1 MSDYNLD
8 HSGFTQEHIR
18 HLQENPLEACQRENE
33 SLRIR
38 LETFNRM
45 LLEAKE
51 ESETRLNRIKQVR
64 DERDVAFDEGEK
76 YATRE
81 FGGQLEVL
89 KREKFEVE
97 MKNKELGEQVAK
109 TREMA
114 IQMKAELEKLKE
126 RKDKEGE
133 TDDVSLEQQRN
144 RIAEE
149 LQEAKE
155 VIRGKELH
163 IQHLKEEA
171 RGRSARVSETPP
183 VVSTRTMALID
194 QIHVLMAQ
202 RDDMRQQLE
211 ILTENFMGTPPKEV
225 TPKGGTS
232 LRGTPEQST
241 ERSPGRFRASAGL
254 DSANFKG
261 SRRILHAP
269 SPLRQQSSTTESVE
283 DEDSEKEVEVKE
295 GDFEQEEE
303 ELDTEKEEENLKE
316 SIEKDEN
323 DTSLESYRRD
333 KDLYYQ
339 RLVNRIKE
347 LERRNLRLEH
357 YHDMSHVTHAI
368 LSLTPVHFE
377 AYRERKEAKRKE
389 GMVLLDIM
397 DKERKILRKQNRKL
411 EKQLQGLAGLRRK
424 ETEKDT
430 GDAQDFILTQAQ
442 HDANENA
449 TKDYKRLYK
458 EAEKIMMKM
467 LEECADVDTEEVSE
481 LRKER
486 EFHKKRIEELEE
498 EIDGPL
504 GLREQLAFSTA
515 EDADHFNAE
524 RELTRVRAELGW
536 CAKERDMA
544 MEESHVEE
552 NLTSIKELMDQ
563 LSQKLDVN
571 IYPNEEKYEQC
582 KEMTKKYRQ
591 CQRELSD
598 EKEKTKSLER
608 FLEEKY
614 MEYEDLA
621 GDVHD
626 DSLSARLARAFIE
639 LYQTKREL
647 MDKTI
652 QRNSLTKSAVG
663 CLTTVLQ
670 HNEILEQKIYTLQ
683 QHPDRDPEVPITDV
697 DLENE
702 ETIARLQWKIDSLE
716 KQLHKAQSDI
726 KSAEKKAKKS
736 KERLDEYIGLS
747 FNKSNTHP
755 RVESLRLN
763 RQRSPLDPNATD
775 PEVIAHLKVQ
785 LKDTDDLVELIC
797 QRYDVA
803 EGEAEDEK
811 EGLKAEKMEAAERAG
826 KAEIAKRRLE
836 DCMDLVNGP
845 LSQKEAWDNLKGLLR
860 ETREELKTKMNEWK
874 EKDGERD
881 WAVESLEK
889 MLKESEEREAALAK
903 LLHST
908 QEDMKSEGTKGAK
921 IAKLEEQLS
930 RNEERIRDLLREKD
944 EHKAE
949 ADGLESFLRAS
960 ETQTTQ
966 LEERLRKAEERI
978 RDLQLEKDT
987 QQSEAERLEGLLK
1000 ARETQTAEFFKTLR
1014 DEEEEQYRVEI
1025 ERLHELLL
1033 LREDEDEQFR
1043 EEIERLHE
1051 LHKTSEEEVTELLD
1065 ISMKT
1070 STRLSDLEDEITRW
1084 KVVAGE
1090 GIGEIENLQ
1099 KQLEDAEAKVE
1110 LQRITHNQNAETQT
1124 DTPTSTSMETQTDDI
1139 ELPQPVVP
1147 LSAIK
1152 PKSKMSKKKTPRK
1165 KPISKIPR
1173 DPRHH
1178 PQRPDSES
1186 SDEELET
1193 SKPLKPQPKHNTS
1206 LLQEMDSSHPAP
1218 SPSPAPS
1225 ITIRLTSKA
1234 HAKKKAHGKQSV
1246 EYDSPY
1252 RVETVVESEDEE
1264 IPDVEIAQESPIQ
1277 EMQKVGEVVRS
1288 RGSRNTRNPDPVYTG
1303 QLLVRG
1309 LGKGEKGR
1317 MSGNWAARGQ
1327 KRKASDT
1334 GIETGK
1340 VKKGKMQN
1348 RSL

>member
-1 MSDYNLD
+1 MSDYNFD

-51 ESETRLNRIKQVR
+51 ESQKRLDRIKQVR

-81 FGGQLEVL
+81 IGGQLEAL
-89 KREKFEVE
+89 KREKVE
-97 MKNKELGEQVAK
+97 AERKTKELEEQVAK
-109 TREMA
+109 SREMA
-114 IQMKAELEKLKE
+114 IQMKAELKKLKE
-126 RKDKEGE
+126 RKDEKEE
-133 TDDVSLEQQRN
+133 TDDVSLEQQRD

-149 LQEAKE
+149 LEEANE

-171 RGRSARVSETPP
+171 RSRSSRVSETPP
-183 VVSTRTMALID
+183 VVSARVQALIE
-194 QIHVLMAQ
+194 QIHALLAQ

-211 ILTENFMGTPPKEV
+211 ILTENFIGTPPKEV
-225 TPKGGTS
+225 TPKGDTP
-232 LRGTPEQST
+232 LRVTPEQNT
-241 ERSPGRFRASAGL
+241 ERPPGRSGASAGL
-254 DSANFKG
+254 GSANFKG

-283 DEDSEKEVEVKE
+283 DEESEKEAEVKE

-303 ELDTEKEEENLKE
+303 ESDTEKEEENLKE

-323 DTSLESYRRD
+323 DSSLESYRKD
-333 KDLYYQ
+333 KDLHYQ

-347 LERRNLRLEH
+347 LERRNLRLER
-357 YHDMSHVTHAI
+357 YHDMSHVTRAI
-368 LSLTPVHFE
+368 LSLTPIHFE

-389 GMVLLDIM
+389 GMVLLDIT

-411 EKQLQGLAGLRRK
+411 EKQLQALADLRCK
-424 ETEKDT
+424 EKEKDT

-449 TKDYKRLYK
+449 TKDYKRLYE
-458 EAEKIMMKM
+458 EAEMVVMNM
-467 LEECADVDTEEVSE
+467 LETCADVDAEEVSE

-504 GLREQLAFSTA
+504 GLREQLAFGTA
-515 EDADHFNAE
+515 ENTDDFNAE
-524 RELTRVRAELGW
+524 RELTRVRAELEW
-536 CAKERDMA
+536 CIKERDMA

-563 LSQKLDVN
+563 LSQKLDVD

-626 DSLSARLARAFIE
+626 DSMSARLARALIE
-639 LYQTKREL
+639 LYQTKRKL

-670 HNEILEQKIYTLQ
+670 HNEVLEQKIYTLQ
-683 QHPDRDPEVPITDV
+683 QHPDRDPELPITDV

-702 ETIARLQWKIDSLE
+702 ETIARLQWKIDLLE
-716 KQLHKAQSDI
+716 KQLLKAQSDI
-726 KSAEKKAKKS
+726 KSAEKKAKRS

-755 RVESLRLN
+755 RVEALRLN

-811 EGLKAEKMEAAERAG
+811 EGLKAENMEAAERAE
-826 KAEIAKRRLE
+826 KAEIATRRLE

-845 LSQKEAWDNLKGLLR
+845 LSQKEAWDNLKRLLR
-860 ETREELKTKMNEWK
+860 EAREDLKTKMNEWK

-908 QEDMKSEGTKGAK
+908 QEDMKSEGTKDAK
-921 IAKLEEQLS
+921 IAELEEQLR

-944 EHKAE
+944 ENKAE

-966 LEERLRKAEERI
+966 LEERLRKAEERT

-987 QQSEAERLEGLLK
+987 QQSEAERLEDLLK

-1033 LREDEDEQFR
+1033 LRENEDEQFR

-1051 LHKTSEEEVTELLD
+1051 LHKTSERKVTELLE
-1065 ISMKT
+1065 ISITT

-1090 GIGEIENLQ
+1090 SIGEIENLQ
-1099 KQLEDAEAKVE
+1099 KKLEDAEAKVE
-1110 LQRITHNQNAETQT
+1110 LHSTTQNQNAETQT
-1124 DTPTSTSMETQTDDI
+1124 DTPTSTSMETQTEDI
-1139 ELPQPVVP
+1139 ELRQSAVP
-1147 LSAIK
+1147 PSTVEIK
-1152 PKSKMSKKKTPRK
+1152 PKKFKGKSPKQ
-1165 KPISKIPR
+1165 KPITKIPR
-1173 DPRHH
+1173 DPRYHH
-1178 PQRPDSES
+1178 QHPDSES
-1186 SDEELET
+1186 SDEEPE
-1193 SKPLKPQPKHNTS
+1193 SPEPFKPQPKHNVA
-1206 LLQEMDSSHPAP
+1206 LRQEMDSSHPAP

-1225 ITIRLTSKA
+1225 LTIRLTSKA
-1234 HAKKKAHGKQSV
+1234 HAKKKAHGKDSV

-1252 RVETVVESEDEE
+1252 KFETAVESEDEE
-1264 IPDVEIAQESPIQ
+1264 IPDVEIAHESPIQ
-1277 EMQKVGEVVRS
+1277 EMQKVGEAVKS

-1309 LGKGEKGR
+1309 LGRGEKEKMG
-1317 MSGNWAARGQ
+1317 GNRAARGQ
-1327 KRKASDT
+1327 KRKMSES

-1340 VKKGKMQN
+1340 VKKGKRQN
-1348 RSL
+1348 RSV

>member
-1 MSDYNLD
+1 MSEYNFD
-8 HSGFTQEHIR
+8 HSEFTQEHIR

-51 ESETRLNRIKQVR
+51 ESQTRLDRIKQVR

-81 FGGQLEVL
+81 MSGQLEVL
-89 KREKFEVE
+89 KREKLEAE
-97 MKNKELGEQVAK
+97 RKTQELGEQVVK

-114 IQMKAELEKLKE
+114 TKMQAEVENLKE
-126 RKDKEGE
+126 GKDKKGE
-133 TDDVSLEQQRN
+133 LDDASLEQQRD

-163 IQHLKEEA
+163 VQHLQEEA
-171 RGRSARVSETPP
+171 RSRSARVSETPP
-183 VVSTRTMALID
+183 VVSARVQALIE
-194 QIHVLMAQ
+194 QIHVLMAE
-202 RDDMRQQLE
+202 RDDLRHQLE
-211 ILTENFMGTPPKEV
+211 ILTENLMGTTPKEV
-225 TPKGGTS
+225 TSKEDTS
-232 LRGTPEQST
+232 QRGTPERPSEQP
-241 ERSPGRFRASAGL
+241 PGRFSPSAGL
-254 DSANFKG
+254 GSANFKG

-269 SPLRQQSSTTESVE
+269 SPLRQQSSTIESVE
-283 DEDSEKEVEVKE
+283 DEDSEKDMEMKE
-295 GDFEQEEE
+295 GDGEKDE
-303 ELDTEKEEENLKE
+303 ELDEEKEEETLKE

-323 DTSLESYRRD
+323 DTSLESYRKDRD
-333 KDLYYQ
+333 IHYQ

-347 LERRNLRLEH
+347 LETRNLRLEH
-357 YHDMSHVTHAI
+357 YHDMAHVTRAI

-377 AYRERKEAKRKE
+377 AYRERKETKRKE

-397 DKERKILRKQNRKL
+397 DKERKILRRQNRKL
-411 EKQLQGLAGLRRK
+411 EKQLQVLADLRSK
-424 ETEKDT
+424 EKEKDM
-430 GDAQDFILTQAQ
+430 GDIQDFIFTQTQ

-449 TKDYKRLYK
+449 SNGYRRLYE
-458 EAEKIMMKM
+458 EAENEVMKM
-467 LEECADVDTEEVSE
+467 IETGADVDAEEVSE

-486 EFHKKRIEELEE
+486 EFLKKRVGELEE

-504 GLREQLAFSTA
+504 GLREQLAFGIA
-515 EDADHFNAE
+515 ENTNDFNAE
-524 RELTRVRAELGW
+524 RELTRVRAELEW
-536 CAKERDMA
+536 CIKERDLA

-571 IYPNEEKYEQC
+571 VYPNEEKYEQC
-582 KEMTKKYRQ
+582 KEMTKNYRQ

-614 MEYEDLA
+614 MEYEDLT

-626 DSLSARLARAFIE
+626 DSMSARLARALIE
-639 LYQTKREL
+639 LYQTKRKL
-647 MDKTI
+647 MNKTI

-670 HNEILEQKIYTLQ
+670 HNEILEQKIYTLKR
-683 QHPDRDPEVPITDV
+683 HPDRDPELPFTDM
-697 DLENE
+697 DLENG
-702 ETIARLQWKIDSLE
+702 ETIARLRWKIDGLE
-716 KQLHKAQSDI
+716 KRLQKAQFDI
-726 KSAEKKAKKS
+726 KSAEKKAKKV
-736 KERLDEYIGLS
+736 EI
-747 FNKSNTHP
+747 
-755 RVESLRLN
+755 ESLRLN
-763 RQRSPLDPNATD
+763 RHRSPLDPNATD

-797 QRYDVA
+797 QKYDVA

-811 EGLKAEKMEAAERAG
+811 EGLKAEIAE
-826 KAEIAKRRLE
+826 RRLE

-845 LSQKEAWDNLKGLLR
+845 LSQKEAWDNLKRLLR
-860 ETREELKTKMNEWK
+860 EAREELKLKMNEWK

-881 WAVESLEK
+881 WALESLEK
-889 MLKESEEREAALAK
+889 MLKESKEREAALAK

-908 QEDMKSEGTKGAK
+908 QEEMKSEGTKDAK
-921 IAKLEEQLS
+921 IAGLEEQLS
-930 RNEERIRDLLREKD
+930 RNGERIRDLLREKD
-944 EHKAE
+944 ENKAE

-966 LEERLRKAEERI
+966 LEEQLRKAEERI

-987 QQSEAERLEGLLK
+987 QQSEAERLENLLK
-1000 ARETQTAEFFKTLR
+1000 ARETQTAEFLKKLR

-1033 LREDEDEQFR
+1033 LRENEDEQFR
-1043 EEIERLHE
+1043 EEIKRLHE
-1051 LHKTSEEEVTELLD
+1051 LHRTSEGKVTELLD
-1065 ISMKT
+1065 ISIKT
-1070 STRLSDLEDEITRW
+1070 STRLSDLEVEITRW
-1084 KVVAGE
+1084 KIVAGE
-1090 GIGEIENLQ
+1090 SMGEIENLQ
-1099 KQLEDAEAKVE
+1099 KQLQDAEAKVE
-1110 LQRITHNQNAETQT
+1110 AQRITHKQNAETQT
-1124 DTPTSTSMETQTDDI
+1124 DTPTSTSMETQTEDTELLQP
-1139 ELPQPVVP
+1139 ELPPFTVEP
-1147 LSAIK
+1147 RSRTFK
-1152 PKSKMSKKKTPRK
+1152 TKSPKKKNIT
-1165 KPISKIPR
+1165 KIPR
-1173 DPRHH
+1173 DPRYH
-1178 PQRPDSES
+1178 PQRSDSEA
-1186 SDEELET
+1186 SDEELE
-1193 SKPLKPQPKHNTS
+1193 SPNPLKPQPKHNPS
-1206 LLQEMDSSHPAP
+1206 LRQEIDSKNPAP

-1234 HAKKKAHGKQSV
+1234 HAKKKSHAKEKL
-1246 EYDSPY
+1246 EYDPPHK
-1252 RVETVVESEDEE
+1252 VETLVESEDEE

-1277 EMQKVGEVVRS
+1277 EMGRVGEEVS
-1288 RGSRNTRNPDPVYTG
+1288 LRGSRKTRNPYPVYTG

-1309 LGKGEKGR
+1309 LGKGETGKMEKTG
-1317 MSGNWAARGQ
+1317 GNGAVGGK
-1327 KRKASDT
+1327 KRKVSE
-1334 GIETGK
+1334 GEVETGK
-1340 VKKGKMQN
+1340 VKKGKRLN

>member
-1 MSDYNLD
+1 MSDYNFN
-8 HSGFTQEHIR
+8 HSDFTPEHIR

-51 ESETRLNRIKQVR
+51 ESQTRLDRIKQVR
-64 DERDVAFDEGEK
+64 DERDVAFDEGER

-81 FGGQLEVL
+81 IGGQLEVL
-89 KREKFEVE
+89 KREKLEAE
-97 MKNKELGEQVAK
+97 RKTQELGEQVVK
-109 TREMA
+109 IREMA
-114 IQMKAELEKLKE
+114 TQMKAEVDKLKE
-126 RKDKEGE
+126 GKDQKGKV
-133 TDDVSLEQQRN
+133 DDASLEQQRN
-144 RIAEE
+144 RMAEE

-171 RGRSARVSETPP
+171 RSRPARVSETPP
-183 VVSTRTMALID
+183 VASARVQALIQ
-194 QIHVLMAQ
+194 QIHVVMAE
-202 RDDMRQQLE
+202 RDDIRHQLE
-211 ILTENFMGTPPKEV
+211 ILTENIMGTTPKEV
-225 TPKGGTS
+225 TPKEDTS
-232 LRGTPEQST
+232 LRGTLERPT
-241 ERSPGRFRASAGL
+241 ERQPGRFGASAGL
-254 DSANFKG
+254 GSTNFKG

-295 GDFEQEEE
+295 GDFEEEEE
-303 ELDTEKEEENLKE
+303 ELDNEKDEENLKE

-323 DTSLESYRRD
+323 VTSLEIYRKD
-333 KDLYYQ
+333 KDIHCQ

-347 LERRNLRLEH
+347 LERRNLHLEH
-357 YHDMSHVTHAI
+357 YHDMTHVTRAI

-389 GMVLLDIM
+389 GMVMLDVM
-397 DKERKILRKQNRKL
+397 DKERKILRKQNWKL
-411 EKQLQGLAGLRRK
+411 EEQLQALADLRGK
-424 ETEKDT
+424 EKEKDT
-430 GDAQDFILTQAQ
+430 GDAQDFILTQAH

-449 TKDYKRLYK
+449 TKYYKRLYE
-458 EAEKIMMKM
+458 EAEKVVMKM
-467 LEECADVDTEEVSE
+467 LETCTDVDAEEVSE

-515 EDADHFNAE
+515 ENTDDFNAE
-524 RELTRVRAELGW
+524 RELTRIRAELEW
-536 CAKERDMA
+536 CTKERDLA

-552 NLTSIKELMDQ
+552 NIISIKELMDQ

-571 IYPNEEKYEQC
+571 VYPNEEKYEQC

-608 FLEEKY
+608 FLEEKC
-614 MEYEDLA
+614 MEYGDLA

-626 DSLSARLARAFIE
+626 DLMSARLARALIE
-639 LYQTKREL
+639 LYQTKRKL

-670 HNEILEQKIYTLQ
+670 HNEILKQKIYTLK
-683 QHPDRDPEVPITDV
+683 QHPDRDPELPITDV

-702 ETIARLQWKIDSLE
+702 ETIARLQWKIDILE

-763 RQRSPLDPNATD
+763 RQRPPLDPNATD

-803 EGEAEDEK
+803 EGEAEGEAEDEK
-811 EGLKAEKMEAAERAG
+811 EGLKAEIAA
-826 KAEIAKRRLE
+826 RRLE

-845 LSQKEAWDNLKGLLR
+845 LSQKEAWDNLKELLR
-860 ETREELKTKMNEWK
+860 KARDELKTKMNEWK

-908 QEDMKSEGTKGAK
+908 QEDMKSEGTKDAK
-921 IAKLEEQLS
+921 IAELEEQLS
-930 RNEERIRDLLREKD
+930 RNKERIRDLLREKD
-944 EHKAE
+944 ENKAE

-966 LEERLRKAEERI
+966 LEEQLKKAEERI

-987 QQSEAERLEGLLK
+987 QQSEAERLEDLLK
-1000 ARETQTAEFFKTLR
+1000 ARETQTAEFFKTLG

-1025 ERLHELLL
+1025 ERLHEL
-1033 LREDEDEQFR
+1033 
-1043 EEIERLHE
+1043 
-1051 LHKTSEEEVTELLD
+1051 HKISEGKVTELLD
-1065 ISMKT
+1065 ISITT
-1070 STRLSDLEDEITRW
+1070 STRLSDLEAEITRW

-1090 GIGEIENLQ
+1090 SIGEIENLQ
-1099 KQLEDAEAKVE
+1099 KQLGDAEAKVE
-1110 LQRITHNQNAETQT
+1110 LHSITHNQNAETQT
-1124 DTPTSTSMETQTDDI
+1124 DTPTSTSMETQTEDI
-1139 ELPQPVVP
+1139 ELLQSAVP
-1147 LSAIK
+1147 PSTVEPK
-1152 PKSKMSKKKTPRK
+1152 PKKFKGRSPKQ
-1165 KPISKIPR
+1165 KPIKKIPR
-1173 DPRHH
+1173 DPCYH
-1178 PQRPDSES
+1178 PQHSDSEP
-1186 SDEELET
+1186 SDEEPE
-1193 SKPLKPQPKHNTS
+1193 SPEPFKPQPKHNVA
-1206 LLQEMDSSHPAP
+1206 LRQEMDSSHLAP

-1234 HAKKKAHGKQSV
+1234 HAKKKAHGKESI
-1246 EYDSPY
+1246 EYDLPY
-1252 RVETVVESEDEE
+1252 KFETAVESENEE
-1264 IPDVEIAQESPIQ
+1264 IADVEIAQESPIQ
-1277 EMQKVGEVVRS
+1277 EMQKVGEAVKS

-1309 LGKGEKGR
+1309 LGRGETEKMG
-1317 MSGNWAARGQ
+1317 GNRAARGQ
-1327 KRKASDT
+1327 KRKASES

-1340 VKKGKMQN
+1340 IKKGKRQN
-1348 RSL
+1348 RSV

>member
-1 MSDYNLD
+1 MSDYNFD
-8 HSGFTQEHIR
+8 HSDFTPEHIR
-18 HLQENPLEACQRENE
+18 HLQENPLEACQRENQ

-51 ESETRLNRIKQVR
+51 ESQTRLDRIKQVR

-81 FGGQLEVL
+81 IGGQLEVL
-89 KREKFEVE
+89 KREKLESE
-97 MKNKELGEQVAK
+97 RK
-109 TREMA
+109 A
-114 IQMKAELEKLKE
+114 IRMKAELEKLKE
-126 RKDKEGE
+126 KDEKEE
-133 TDDVSLEQQRN
+133 TDDTSLEQQRN

-171 RGRSARVSETPP
+171 RSRSARVSETPP
-183 VVSTRTMALID
+183 VESTRVMALIE
-194 QIHVLMAQ
+194 QIHVLMAE
-202 RDDMRQQLE
+202 RDDMRHQLE
-211 ILTENFMGTPPKEV
+211 ILTENLMGTTPKEV
-225 TPKGGTS
+225 TPKEDTS
-232 LRGTPEQST
+232 LRGAPEHNT
-241 ERSPGRFRASAGL
+241 ERPSGIFGASAGL
-254 DSANFKG
+254 GSANFRG

-283 DEDSEKEVEVKE
+283 DEDSEREMEMKE
-295 GDFEQEEE
+295 GDGEEEE
-303 ELDTEKEEENLKE
+303 ELETEKEEENLKE

-333 KDLYYQ
+333 KDIHYQ
-339 RLVNRIKE
+339 RLVNRMKE

-357 YHDMSHVTHAI
+357 YHDMSHITRAI

-389 GMVLLDIM
+389 GMVMLDVM
-397 DKERKILRKQNRKL
+397 DKERKILRKHNRKL
-411 EKQLQGLAGLRRK
+411 EKQLQALADLRRK
-424 ETEKDT
+424 EKGIDT

-442 HDANENA
+442 RDGEGIAKN
-449 TKDYKRLYK
+449 DYKRLYE
-458 EAEKIMMKM
+458 EAERVVMKM
-467 LEECADVDTEEVSE
+467 QETCADVDAEEVSE
-481 LRKER
+481 LRKEQ
-486 EFHKKRIEELEE
+486 EFFKKRIEELEQ

-504 GLREQLAFSTA
+504 GLREQLGFSIA
-515 EDADHFNAE
+515 ENTDDFNAE
-524 RELTRVRAELGW
+524 RELTRVRAELEW
-536 CAKERDMA
+536 CTKERDRA

-563 LSQKLDVN
+563 LSQKLEVN
-571 IYPNEEKYEQC
+571 VYPNEEKYEQC

-598 EKEKTKSLER
+598 EKEKTKSLEK

-614 MEYEDLA
+614 MEYVDLA

-626 DSLSARLARAFIE
+626 NSMSAKLARALIE
-639 LYQTKREL
+639 LYQTKRKL

-663 CLTTVLQ
+663 CLTTVLH
-670 HNEILEQKIYTLQ
+670 HNELLEQKIYTLQ
-683 QHPDRDPEVPITDV
+683 QHPDRDPELPITDV

-702 ETIARLQWKIDSLE
+702 ETIARLQWKIDLLE
-716 KQLHKAQSDI
+716 QQLHKAQSDI
-726 KSAEKKAKKS
+726 KSAEKKSKKS

-803 EGEAEDEK
+803 EGDAEDEK
-811 EGLKAEKMEAAERAG
+811 EGLKAETIEAAERAE
-826 KAEIAKRRLE
+826 KAEIATRRLE

-860 ETREELKTKMNEWK
+860 KAREDLKTKMNEWK

-889 MLKESEEREAALAK
+889 MLKESEEREVALAK

-908 QEDMKSEGTKGAK
+908 QEDMKSEGTKDAK
-921 IAKLEEQLS
+921 IAELEEQLS
-930 RNEERIRDLLREKD
+930 RNEERMRGLLREKD

-966 LEERLRKAEERI
+966 LEEQLRKAEERI

-987 QQSEAERLEGLLK
+987 QQSEAERLEDRFK
-1000 ARETQTAEFFKTLR
+1000 ARGTQTTESFHELR
-1014 DEEEEQYRVEI
+1014 GDEEEQYRAEV

-1043 EEIERLHE
+1043 DEIERLHE
-1051 LHKTSEEEVTELLD
+1051 LHQASEGKVTELLD
-1065 ISMKT
+1065 ISIKT
-1070 STRLSDLEDEITRW
+1070 STRLSDLEAEITRW
-1084 KVVAGE
+1084 KIVAGE
-1090 GIGEIENLQ
+1090 SIEEIENLQ
-1099 KQLEDAEAKVE
+1099 KQLEDATAKVE
-1110 LQRITHNQNAETQT
+1110 LQSTTRSQNAGTQT
-1124 DTPTSTSMETQTDDI
+1124 DAPTFTSMETQTEDI
-1139 ELPQPVVP
+1139 EFPPP
-1147 LSAIK
+1147 AIPPPAVE
-1152 PKSKMSKKKTPRK
+1152 PKSKKPKGKIPKK
-1165 KPISKIPR
+1165 KPITKIPR
-1173 DPRHH
+1173 DPRYH
-1178 PQRPDSES
+1178 PQDSDSES
-1186 SDEELET
+1186 SDEEVESST
-1193 SKPLKPQPKHNTS
+1193 PLKPQPKHNTS
-1206 LLQEMDSSHPAP
+1206 LRHEMDLSHAAP

-1234 HAKKKAHGKQSV
+1234 HAKKKAQGKESG
-1246 EYDSPY
+1246 EYDAPY
-1252 RVETVVESEDEE
+1252 KVETVVASEGEE
-1264 IPDVEIAQESPIQ
+1264 IPDVEMAQESPIQ
-1277 EMQKVGEVVRS
+1277 EMRKGGEEGEA
-1288 RGSRNTRNPDPVYTG
+1288 RGMRKTRNPNPVYTG

-1309 LGKGEKGR
+1309 LGKGEMEKMGGDR
-1317 MSGNWAARGQ
+1317 AVRGQ
-1327 KRKASDT
+1327 KRKASES
-1334 GIETGK
+1334 GIEAGK
-1340 VKKGKMQN
+1340 AKKGKRQN
-1348 RSL
+1348 RSV